1 LIDPGSFRVLV
12 VDDDP
17 SIRAIMRDLFT
28 SEGYAV
34 RTAGNGVEALAQ
46 VAEWPPQVIFLD
58 VQMPVMDGPQF
69 AAAYRALPV
78 SPYPPARV
86 IVVTA
91 SNDLAGRCNR
101 VRADGC
107 VAKPFDLDEL
117 LDLVE
122 APYHAHAH
130 VRANQLAS

>member
-1 LIDPGSFRVLV
+1 MLV

-17 SIRAIMRDLFT
+17 SIRAIMSDLFM

-34 RTAGNGVEALAQ
+34 RTAANGLEALAQ

-69 AAAYRALPV
+69 AAAYRSLSI
-78 SPYPPARV
+78 SPDPPARV

-91 SNDLAGRCNR
+91 SNDLAGRCHR
-101 VRADGC
+101 VQADGC
-107 VAKPFDLDEL
+107 VGKPFDLDEL
-117 LDLVE
+117 LDLVVE
-122 APYHAHAH
+122 PHHAHAIAN
-130 VRANQLAS
+130 ANQLAS

>member
-1 LIDPGSFRVLV
+1 MLV

-17 SIRAIMRDLFT
+17 SIRAIMSDLFI

-34 RTAGNGVEALAQ
+34 RTAGNGAEALAQ

-69 AAAYRALPV
+69 AAAYRSLPV
-78 SPYPPARV
+78 SSDPPARV

-91 SNDLAGRCNR
+91 SNDLAGRCHR
-101 VRADGC
+101 VQADGC
-107 VAKPFDLDEL
+107 LGKPFDLEEL
-117 LDLVE
+117 LDLAVE
-122 APYHAHAH
+122 PHHAHANTH
-130 VRANQLAS
+130 VNQLAS